1 MIISL
6 KVILLICSVIS
17 FALHAFGVAARV
29 NFDGLGKAFFVAS
42 FLA

>member
-1 MIISL
+1 MITL
-6 KVILLICSVIS
+6 KLALLICSVIC
-17 FALHAFGVAARV
+17 FALHGFGVAARV